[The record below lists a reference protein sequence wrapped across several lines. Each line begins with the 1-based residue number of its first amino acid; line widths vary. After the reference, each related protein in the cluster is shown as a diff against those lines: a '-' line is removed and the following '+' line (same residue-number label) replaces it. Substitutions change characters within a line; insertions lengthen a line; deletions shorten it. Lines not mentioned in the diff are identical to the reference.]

1 MISMERRRAAIAA
14 YKERKAA
21 VGVYAVRCAPAEAI
35 WVGQTRD
42 LDKVWNRLSFS
53 LRTGADP
60 RPDLQAAWNAHG
72 EAGFAFE
79 RLETLKDESLDFAL
93 RSALDERTAFW
104 RENSARPAC
113 RRGRRPRLTRSP
125 IASTGRPYFA
135 GAWPSTRGKS
145 GSTQAHCR
153 APIGASAAI
162 S

>member
-21 VGVYAVRCAPAEAI
+21 VGVYAVRCAPAGAI

-104 RENSARPAC
+104 RE
-113 RRGRRPRLTRSP
+113 RLGA
-125 IASTGRPYFA
+125 ASL
-135 GAWPSTRGKS
+135 
-145 GSTQAHCR
+145 
-153 APIGASAAI
+153 
-162 S
+162 